1 MDLLVEVPSLTNR
14 KIVHGIQTIP
24 SKEKHHPAQCQ
35 YVLEFFFWYTTL
47 NVSVGG
53 RDQPLGAIGQITDTP

>member
-1 MDLLVEVPSLTNR
+1 MEYKPSPQKKNIILPN
-14 KIVHGIQTIP
+14 
-24 SKEKHHPAQCQ
+24 ANMC
-35 YVLEFFFWYTTL
+35 LEFFWYTTL